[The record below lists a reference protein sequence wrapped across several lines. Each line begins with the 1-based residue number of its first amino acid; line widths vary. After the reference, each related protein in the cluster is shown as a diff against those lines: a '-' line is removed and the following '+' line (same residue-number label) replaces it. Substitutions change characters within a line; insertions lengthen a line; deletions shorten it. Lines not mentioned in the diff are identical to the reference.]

1 MNQSQIAK
9 WIAWGGGI
17 IALLGSLHLLG
28 PHSLEIAAA
37 IPMITASAVHIAS
50 NTSAGHPDGIGTTQ
64 AVVEAQLN
72 AAPISKP

>member
-17 IALLGSLHLLG
+17 IALLGSLHMLG

-37 IPMITASAVHIAS
+37 VPLITASAVHIAS
-50 NTSAGHPDGIGTTQ
+50 DTSAGHPNGIGTT
-64 AVVEAQLN
+64 AEVIADKLN
-72 AAPISKP
+72 AAPSAVK